1 MNLGHGGVVKKVLFA
16 HAPVFPLLLDAQGR
30 VFTVADELCSALHR
44 FDAAVSHATNLRLLS
59 ASAPRL
65 SAKPICGGVA
75 VADNDE
81 TLVELAMFPL
91 GSVLFPHM
99 PLALRV
105 FEQRYLDMLAE
116 ILKNEPPEFGVVLIE
131 RGNEVGGG
139 EQRYSHGTVAQI
151 RELDGA
157 EGFVAVGAEGADRF
171 EVVEWLE
178 DAPYPRALVRPLP
191 RLEFSDDLAPARER
205 AERIVRRTL
214 AVASEFTDQLYSSA
228 VQLADDP
235 VEAVW
240 QLAAIAPL
248 GSFDQEQLLR
258 SDSLQSLL
266 EGLIDHAVA
275 AEEVVRMSMDFDDE
289 PDSD

>member
-1 MNLGHGGVVKKVLFA
+1 VNLGHGGVVKKVLFA

-30 VFTVADELCSALHR
+30 VFAVADELCSALHR

-105 FEQRYLDMLAE
+105 FEQRYLDMLAQ

-139 EQRYSHGTVAQI
+139 EKRYSHGTVAQI

-178 DAPYPRALVRPLP
+178 DDPYPRALVRPLP
-191 RLEFSDDLAPARER
+191 TLEFTDDLAPARER

-214 AVASEFTDQLYSSA
+214 AVASEFADQLYSSA
-228 VQLADDP
+228 VQLSDDP
-235 VEAVW
+235 VEAAW

-266 EGLIDHAVA
+266 EGIIDHTVA
-275 AEEVVRMSMDFDDE
+275 AEEVVRMSMDFEDE

>member
-1 MNLGHGGVVKKVLFA
+1 M
-16 HAPVFPLLLDAQGR
+16 
-30 VFTVADELCSALHR
+30 
-44 FDAAVSHATNLRLLS
+44 
-59 ASAPRL
+59 
-65 SAKPICGGVA
+65 GVA
-75 VADNDE
+75 VADDE
-81 TLVELAMFPL
+81 ALVERAMFPL

-116 ILKNEPPEFGVVLIE
+116 ILRDEPPEFGVVLIE

-139 EQRYSHGTVAQI
+139 EKRYSHGTVAQI
-151 RELDGA
+151 RELDAA

-171 EVVEWLE
+171 EVVQWLD

-191 RLEFSDDLAPARER
+191 RLEFSDDLAETRER

-214 AVASEFTDQLYSSA
+214 AVASEFADQRYSSA
-228 VQLADDP
+228 VELADDP

-248 GSFDQEQLLR
+248 GSFDHAQLLR
-258 SDSLQSLL
+258 SDSLESLL
-266 EGLIDHAVA
+266 DGIIEHTLA
-275 AEEVVRMSMDFDDE
+275 AEEVVQMTMDFDDQL
-289 PDSD
+289 DSD